1 MKKWTKKLLV
11 LAAAMA
17 MCMLLG
23 TLISAAENEAVD
35 LPLDGKERLYQRQEE
50 EPAIVGG
57 DLSTNYVFSAD
68 GWDYYRIRVTGLAQL
83 TISGRTTNNGSLGIK
98 LCNKDGYY
106 QNPAGVASDI
116 RYTNSS
122 KNQYLYY
129 GVKSGYY
136 YLLVRSST
144 SGYYLGAREDKKGDH
159 AGTSKGSSA
168 NLNHN
173 CIVPGVMPCNEN
185 WSSADWYTFY
195 LSKNNKKIRIY
206 LTTKGLGYIDAT
218 IYGPG
223 IPSSGKK
230 LHSYEM
236 NFNDVTTLYM
246 TRNGFGSYPMRTGR
260 YYIKINRSSANY
272 PRTSCAYWL
281 RWNTY

>member
-1 MKKWTKKLLV
+1 M
-11 LAAAMA
+11 
-17 MCMLLG
+17 
-23 TLISAAENEAVD
+23 
-35 LPLDGKERLYQRQEE
+35 
-50 EPAIVGG
+50 VGG
-57 DLSTNYVFSAD
+57 NLNAAYVLSSG
-68 GWDYYRIRVTGLAQL
+68 GWDCYRIHTTGLGQL
-83 TISGRTTNNGSLGIK
+83 TISGRTSADGSLGIR
-98 LCNKDGYY
+98 LCNKDLYY
-106 QNPAGVASDI
+106 QNPAGTASDI

-122 KNQYLYY
+122 KNQLLYY
-129 GVKSGYY
+129 GVKGGYY
-136 YLLVRSST
+136 YILVRSST
-144 SGYYLGAREDKKGDH
+144 RVYKLGVREDRKGDH

-173 CIVPGVMPCNEN
+173 CIVPGVMPCNES

-230 LHSYEM
+230 LHSYGM
-236 NFNDVTTLYM
+236 NFNKVTTLYT
-246 TRNGFGSYPMRTGR
+246 TRNGSGMYPMRTGR
-260 YYIKINRSSANY
+260 YYIKINRSSSKY